1 MILTAG
7 PSITQLEID
16 YVNDAVKNGWN
27 NNWNSYLV
35 RLEEGFKEKFDFK
48 HALLTSSCTGAMHM
62 AIRALVQEMK

>member
-35 RLEEGFKEKFDFK
+35 KLE
-48 HALLTSSCTGAMHM
+48 
-62 AIRALVQEMK
+62 RV